1 MRDTTVPTPAPVQR
15 PDIGRAA
22 NGKGKIMLKIYS
34 DVYPSGGTKPAAPTA
49 PVTPPAAPTVVPTY
63 RPGPVE
69 IPGVISQTQ
78 QLFKPYTPKE

>member
-1 MRDTTVPTPAPVQR
+1 MV
-15 PDIGRAA
+15 
-22 NGKGKIMLKIYS
+22 KGEPMLKIYS
-34 DVYPSGGTKPAAPTA
+34 EVYPTGGAKPQAPTA

-63 RPGPVE
+63 KPGAVE